1 VLLRPIALDDGALL
15 TSALERM
22 GDTTRYRRFLAQRS
36 VFTDVELEY
45 LTDVDH
51 HDHEAL
57 IAIDMRDGEAI
68 GVARYIRIA
77 PRTAELAVTVVDDW
91 QGHGVGSLLLRQLAK
106 RARRADIDRFVAVTV
121 AGNEPALRLLARLP
135 RATRLAADAHV
146 QLGARVPGRWKLGPR
161 RRRRRQ
167 TLNTVQALTPGAP

>member
-1 VLLRPIALDDGALL
+1 MLVRSVALGDRALL
-15 TSALERM
+15 SALLDRLS
-22 GDTTRYRRFLAQRS
+22 DTTRYRRFLAHRS
-36 VFTDVELEY
+36 AFTDVELDY

-57 IAIDMRDGEAI
+57 IAIDGRCGVAI
-68 GVARYIRIA
+68 GVARFIRIA

-91 QGHGVGSLLLRQLAK
+91 QGRGVGSLLLRRLAK
-106 RARRADIDRFVAVTV
+106 RARRVGIDHFVAVTV

-135 RATRLAADAHV
+135 QASRLAGDAHV
-146 QLGARVPGRWKLGPR
+146 QLGARVPGGWRLGRR